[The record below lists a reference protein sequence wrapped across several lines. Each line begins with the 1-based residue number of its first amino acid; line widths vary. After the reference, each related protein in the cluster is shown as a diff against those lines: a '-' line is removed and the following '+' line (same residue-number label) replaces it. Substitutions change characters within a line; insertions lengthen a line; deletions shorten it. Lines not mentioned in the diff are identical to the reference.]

1 VHDLKLSMRCLVLV
15 FALLLGLGAGSTP
28 ASAQL
33 FGISEEQ
40 EIELGR
46 EAAKKVES
54 DSPILRN
61 DEITSYVNRVGQTL
75 VPYSHRKN
83 IKYSFKVVNSSEV
96 NAFALPGGFIYV
108 NRGLLEAAQNESEIA
123 GVLGHEISHVVARHS
138 ADQMKKAGLANLALG
153 GLAAVLGGSGGTVA
167 GIRKIGAELGTN
179 AAFMKFSR
187 DDEREADKLGA
198 QNVYDA
204 GYDPRGM
211 VTFFG
216 KLEQLRKTEPSK
228 LETFFSTH
236 PNPAERVSNVSQEIQ
251 SFPRKQGLKLNDPR
265 FPDMKRRLSQLPKAP
280 APKSPAKS

>member
-1 VHDLKLSMRCLVLV
+1 VHDLKLSTRCVVQV

-28 ASAQL
+28 APAQL
-33 FGISEEQ
+33 FGVSEEQ

-167 GIRKIGAELGTN
+167 GITKIGAELGTN

-211 VTFFG
+211 VTFFE
-216 KLEQLRKTEPSK
+216 KLEQLRKTEPNK

-236 PNPAERVSNVSQEIQ
+236 PSSAERVSNVSQEIQ
-251 SFPRKQGLKLNDPR
+251 SFPRKQGLKVNDPR
-265 FPDMKRRLSQLPKAP
+265 FADLKRRLNELPKAP
-280 APKSPAKS
+280 APKS

>member
-1 VHDLKLSMRCLVLV
+1 MHDLKLSTRCLVLV
-15 FALLLGLGAGSTP
+15 FALLGVASP

-83 IKYSFKVVNSSEV
+83 IKYAFKVVNSSEV

-138 ADQMKKAGLANLALG
+138 ADQMKKAGMANLALG
-153 GLAAVLGGSGGTVA
+153 GLAAVLGGQGGTLA
-167 GIRKIGAELGTN
+167 GITKVGAELGTN

-211 VTFFG
+211 VTFFE

-236 PNPAERVSNVSQEIQ
+236 PNPAERVANVSQEIQ
-251 SFPRKQGLKLNDPR
+251 SFSRKQDLKVNDPR
-265 FPDMKRRLSQLPKAP
+265 FADLKRRLSELPKAP
-280 APKSPAKS
+280 APKSSKS